1 MNWIKLRLTEQGTWR
16 GIIHVLGGA
25 AGLTINAGVS
35 EAVSMLC
42 VSIAVAGVQNIVTK
56 G

>member
-1 MNWIKLRLTEQGTWR
+1 MSWIKLRLTEQGTWR
-16 GIIHVLGGA
+16 GIIHAAGGI

-35 EAVSMLC
+35 EALSMLC
-42 VSIAVAGVQNIVTK
+42 VSVIAAGVQNIVTK